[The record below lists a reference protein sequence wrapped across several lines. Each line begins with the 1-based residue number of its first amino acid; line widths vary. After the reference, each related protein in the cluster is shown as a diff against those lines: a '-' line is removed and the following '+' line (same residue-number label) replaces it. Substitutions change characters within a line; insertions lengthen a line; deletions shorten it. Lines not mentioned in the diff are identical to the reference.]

1 MLKVFVFLRDPVDL
15 SGGNS
20 KQGRN
25 LLQTFKSW
33 SETQEPADSVSS
45 ETHFFFHLSYLQ
57 VRAHRIVL
65 TLRVFK

>member
-45 ETHFFFHLSYLQ
+45 ETHFFPPLLPSSKSTSNCADTQGL
-57 VRAHRIVL
+57 
-65 TLRVFK
+65 